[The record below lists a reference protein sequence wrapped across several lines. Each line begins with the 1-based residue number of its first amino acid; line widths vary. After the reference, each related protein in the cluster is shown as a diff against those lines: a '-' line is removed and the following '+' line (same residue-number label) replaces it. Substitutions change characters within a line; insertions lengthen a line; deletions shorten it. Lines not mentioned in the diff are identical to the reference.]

1 MAIISCKRLI
11 VQKMT
16 LDNEKVSEECIFGCG
31 DQGPNA
37 LLMPGSSRYS

>member
-1 MAIISCKRLI
+1 MAIISRKRLI

-31 DQGPNA
+31 DQLGPFG
-37 LLMPGSSRYS
+37 LMPGSSRYS